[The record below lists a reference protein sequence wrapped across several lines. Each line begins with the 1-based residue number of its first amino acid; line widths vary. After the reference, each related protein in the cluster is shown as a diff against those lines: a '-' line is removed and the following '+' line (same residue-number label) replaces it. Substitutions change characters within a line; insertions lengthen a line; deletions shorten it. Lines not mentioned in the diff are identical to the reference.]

1 MVSMQENH
9 HCGICFIDANWK
21 EILYSPIMGLVRN
34 YELISATNLNLWRYL
49 NVRT

>member
-21 EILYSPIMGLVRN
+21 EILYRSIMELMEFDKLEFSEVLI
-34 YELISATNLNLWRYL
+34 YE
-49 NVRT
+49 